1 MGLDYKI
8 LTDDAKTVDLL
19 EDKTHQKI
27 AEHLYE
33 LITDEETPGLTIGI
47 EGKWGSGK
55 STIIG
60 VLNEKLKNLSDTF
73 VFYIDTWA
81 HEGDHLRRVF
91 LEKFIDAIKNKIGQD
106 DEKKLSKSDLEDL
119 KKLKEIEN
127 SVCNRTITKT
137 ITNTTK
143 INKLGTILSIL
154 TIIFLP
160 IGIVFI
166 DNSCSDVT
174 LLGTEPNWL
183 FIIGIGLSLLSVIVG
198 GVAWIVQ
205 KIRKKD
211 NPIFWTTESTDNT
224 TDETT
229 QESEKSSVE
238 FDKFFKKLLVFLEN
252 KGFKNIIC
260 VIDNLDRI
268 NEDDALKIWST
279 LQIFIQEKN
288 PILPKQENKQKLWIL
303 VPYDES
309 GLKKLWDKNR
319 ETEDFIAKNFLNK
332 SFQLRIDVPQQ
343 VLSSWESYAKSEID
357 IALKN
362 LGEKDKNT
370 VLNVLRWTR
379 KDLSDVPSP
388 RVIKTYINQIAFM
401 YPLCKDNTS
410 LTALCYYV
418 SLKYIEGKSTD
429 DITKELL
436 EKKIP
441 NNSMDLYS
449 GKNNLPQEL
458 SAIIFN
464 VDKKKGMQLLLQTPI
479 QNALNN
485 NSADLISL
493 RDNHKEAFYTVL
505 EYVLKSMK
513 EPSISVAIET
523 LYEAFNQSD
532 ETGFN
537 ILRSYINIESV
548 KNNILTNFQTLSA
561 KALAITLSIKKDD
574 NIFITTFNKNA
585 SEKLPTELLKEKE
598 SERPIFDKLDSII
611 TTLGDKCSLDLNY
624 SELKFDGLE
633 KLVRYGKEKSVDISG
648 YVKNMTTIDDDI
660 ASKIDGNNIFLEIIP
675 DVIASISSK
684 VKSLDKTL
692 DKVKTTLT
700 TGNNLQ
706 VQNIMTCLKCLESLQ
721 KVESINDNSIKS
733 ILKTPIYWHYVYQ
746 ARNSDSYKIAA
757 FLLLKYFDPI
767 TNFAPNGTIGNSQTG
782 LNEVRNTILNKN
794 EDLGKYFYRLCKD
807 IGDYELIWNL
817 AKNHNYK
824 TIGVVIEAAIIDKNR
839 DFFRF
844 TNPYGLLSY
853 GLELVDESKK
863 TDLVKCFIEFD
874 DLIEDSDSD
883 EALILL
889 GNKKTT
895 FAILN
900 QTNDKKFYSKLATEL
915 EKVTKSQWTDYFNK
929 NDDIFNIIVYLAE
942 SGSELNLA
950 NDYCDSFKEY
960 YLSKINI
967 PDPLLAKH
975 ELLYKIMKK
984 PFREDFSVGITNKLF
999 EFDFEVETSH
1009 HEFLKKNLSS
1019 QILFREK
1026 KNEFS
1031 EKIKNYISQKN
1042 LVKLNFIISII
1053 DNSNAKFIPDERYS
1067 EILKNPIDGL
1077 SDETIKQKLIKIFNV
1092 KSTEEV

>member
-8 LTDDAKTVDLL
+8 LTDDAQIVDSL

-33 LITDEETPGLTIGI
+33 LITDEETPGLTIGM

-60 VLNEKLKNLSDTF
+60 ILNEKLKNLSDTF

-91 LEKFIDAIKNKIGQD
+91 LEKFIEAIKNKIGQD
-106 DEKKLSKSDLEDL
+106 EVEELDK
-119 KKLKEIEN
+119 IEN
-127 SVCNRTITKT
+127 SVCNRTITKI
-137 ITNTTK
+137 ITNKTK

-154 TIIFLP
+154 TIIALP

-174 LLGTEPNWL
+174 LFGTKPNWL
-183 FIIGIGLSLLSVIVG
+183 FIIGIGLSLLSVIVRG
-198 GVAWIVQ
+198 IAWIVQ
-205 KIRKKD
+205 KTKKKD

-288 PILPKQENKQKLWIL
+288 PTLPKQENKQKLWIL

-309 GLKKLWDKNR
+309 GLKKLWDKNSGK
-319 ETEDFIAKNFLNK
+319 TDSIAKNFLNK

-357 IALKN
+357 IALN
-362 LGEKDKNT
+362 NFSEKDKKT
-370 VLNVLRWTR
+370 VLDVLRWTR
-379 KDLSDVPSP
+379 NDLSDVPSP
-388 RVIKTYINQIAFM
+388 REIKTYVNQIAFM
-401 YPLCKDNTS
+401 HSLCKDNAS
-410 LTALCYYV
+410 LAALCYYV

-429 DITKELL
+429 EITKALL

-441 NNSMDLYS
+441 NNSLDLYS
-449 GKNNLPQEL
+449 DKDALPQEL

-464 VDKKKGMQLLLQTPI
+464 VNQRKGMQLLLQTPI
-479 QNALNN
+479 QKALNN
-485 NSADLISL
+485 TPDELKKL

-505 EYVLKSMK
+505 GYVLKNMK
-513 EPSISVAIET
+513 EPSIYVTIET
-523 LYEAFNQSD
+523 LYDAFYQSD
-532 ETGFN
+532 ERGFE
-537 ILRSYINIESV
+537 ILKSYINIQSV
-548 KNNILTNFQTLSA
+548 RNNILINFQTLSA

-585 SEKLPTELLKEKE
+585 SEKLPAEILNENKNGE
-598 SERPIFDKLDSII
+598 SIFDKLDSII
-611 TTLGDKCSLDLNY
+611 TALGEKCALNLNY
-624 SELKFDGLE
+624 SELRFAGLE
-633 KLVRYGKEKSVDISG
+633 KLVRYEKEKAIDVSR
-648 YVKNMTTIDDDI
+648 YVENMTTIDEDI
-660 ASKIDGNNIFLEIIP
+660 ATIIDGNNKIPDTIP
-675 DVIASISSK
+675 DVISTISSK
-684 VKSLDKTL
+684 VRSLDKTL
-692 DKVKTTLT
+692 QKIKLTLT
-700 TGNNLQ
+700 TGNNLN
-706 VQNIMTCLKCLESLQ
+706 VQNITICLKCLESFQ
-721 KVESINDNSIKS
+721 KVEVKNDDLIKS
-733 ILKTPIYWHYVYQ
+733 LLKASIYWHYVYQ
-746 ARNSDSYKIAA
+746 AKNSGSYKIAA
-757 FLLLKYFDPI
+757 FLLLKHFDPI
-767 TNFAPNGTIGNSQTG
+767 TNFAPNGTTDNSQAG
-782 LNEVRNTILNKN
+782 LNEVRNTILNRN

-807 IGDYELIWNL
+807 IGDYELIWTL

-824 TIGVVIEAAIIDKNR
+824 TIGVVIEAAIIDNNR

-844 TNPYGLLSY
+844 NNPYGLLAD

-863 TDLVKCFIEFD
+863 ADLVKYFIEFD
-874 DLIEDSDSD
+874 DLIEKSNSD
-883 EALILL
+883 ENLSLL
-889 GNKKTT
+889 NNKKTT
-895 FAILN
+895 LEILK
-900 QTNDKKFYSKLATEL
+900 QTKDKTFYSKIESEL
-915 EKVTKSQWTDYFNK
+915 EKVPKAQWVNFFNK
-929 NDDIFNIIVYLAE
+929 KDDIFNILCYLAE
-942 SGSELNLA
+942 SGYELRLA

-960 YLSKINI
+960 YLSKINTA
-967 PDPLLAKH
+967 DPLLTKH

-984 PFREDFSVGITNKLF
+984 SFREDFSVGITNKLF
-999 EFDFEVETSH
+999 ELDFEVETSH

-1019 QILFREK
+1019 QILFKEK

>member
-19 EDKTHQKI
+19 EDKAHQKI

-60 VLNEKLKNLSDTF
+60 ILNERLKTLSDTF

-91 LEKFIDAIKNKIGQD
+91 LEKFIDAIKNKLFPD
-106 DEKKLSKSDLEDL
+106 DEKKLSKSDLED
-119 KKLKEIEN
+119 LKEIEN

-137 ITNTTK
+137 ITNTAK
-143 INKLGTILSIL
+143 INKLGTILTIL
-154 TIIFLP
+154 TIIALP

-183 FIIGIGLSLLSVIVG
+183 FIIGIVLSLLSVIVG

-238 FDKFFKKLLVFLEN
+238 FDKFFKKLLVFLEK

-268 NEDDALKIWST
+268 NEEDALKIWST

-288 PILPKQENKQKLWIL
+288 PIISKQERKQKLWIL

-309 GLKKLWDKNR
+309 GLKKLWDKNS
-319 ETEDFIAKNFLNK
+319 EPENPITKNFLNK

-343 VLSSWESYAKSEID
+343 VLSSWENYAKSEID
-357 IALKN
+357 IALN
-362 LGEKDKNT
+362 NFSEKDKKT
-370 VLNVLRWTR
+370 VLDVLRWTR
-379 KDLSDVPSP
+379 NDLSDVPSP

-523 LYEAFNQSD
+523 LNEAFNQSD

-561 KALAITLSIKKDD
+561 KALEITLSIKKND
-574 NIFITTFNKNA
+574 NSFINTFNRNA
-585 SEKLPTELLKEKE
+585 SEKLPAEILNENKNGE
-598 SERPIFDKLDSII
+598 SIFDKLDSII
-611 TTLGDKCSLDLNY
+611 TALGEKCALNLNY

-633 KLVRYGKEKSVDISG
+633 KLVRYGKEKSVDVSG

-660 ASKIDGNNIFLEIIP
+660 ASKIDGSNTIIETIP

-684 VKSLDKTL
+684 VSSLEKTL
-692 DKVKTTLT
+692 QKIKLLT
-700 TGNNLQ
+700 TGNNLAI
-706 VQNIMTCLKCLESLQ
+706 QNITTCLKCLESLQ
-721 KVESINDNSIKS
+721 KVKSTNGDLIKL
-733 ILKTPIYWHYVYQ
+733 ILKAPIYWHYVYQ
-746 ARNSDSYKIAA
+746 ARNSDLYKIAA

-782 LNEVRNTILNKN
+782 LNEVRNTILNRN

-807 IGDYELIWNL
+807 IGDYKLIWTL

-824 TIGVVIEAAIIDKNR
+824 TIGVVIEAAIIDNNR

-844 TNPYGLLSY
+844 TNPYGLLAD

-863 TDLVKCFIEFD
+863 ADLVKCFIEFD

-883 EALILL
+883 EDLILL

-915 EKVTKSQWTDYFNK
+915 EKITKSQWTDYFNK

-967 PDPLLAKH
+967 TDPLITKH

-984 PFREDFSVGITNKLF
+984 SFREDFSVGITNKLF
-999 EFDFEVETSH
+999 ELDFEVETSH

-1053 DNSNAKFIPDERYS
+1053 DNSNAKFIPEERYS

>member
-8 LTDDAKTVDLL
+8 LTDDAQIVDLL

-60 VLNEKLKNLSDTF
+60 ILNEKLKTLSDTF

-91 LEKFIDAIKNKIGQD
+91 LEKFIEAIKNKLFPD

-127 SVCNRTITKT
+127 SVCNKTITKT

-143 INKLGTILSIL
+143 INKLGTILTIL
-154 TIIFLP
+154 TIIALP

-174 LLGTEPNWL
+174 LFGTEPNWL

-198 GVAWIVQ
+198 GGAWVIQ
-205 KIRKKD
+205 KLRKKK
-211 NPIFWTTESTDNT
+211 NPIFWTTETTDNT

-238 FDKFFKKLLVFLEN
+238 FEKFFNQILIFLET
-252 KGFKNIIC
+252 KGYKNIIC

-319 ETEDFIAKNFLNK
+319 ESRDFVAKNFLNK

-343 VLSSWESYAKSEID
+343 VLSSWENYAKSEID

-362 LGEKDKNT
+362 FDQISKNT
-370 VLNVLRWTR
+370 VLTVLKWTR

-401 YPLCKDNTS
+401 YSLCKDNAS
-410 LTALCYYV
+410 LAALCYYV
-418 SLKYIEGKSTD
+418 SLKYIECKSTG

-449 GKNNLPQEL
+449 GKDALPQEL

-464 VDKKKGMQLLLQTPI
+464 VNQRKGMQLLLQTPI
-479 QNALNN
+479 QKALNN
-485 NSADLISL
+485 TPDELKKL

-505 EYVLKSMK
+505 GYVLKNMK
-513 EPSISVAIET
+513 EPSIYVTIET
-523 LYEAFNQSD
+523 LYDAFYQSD
-532 ETGFN
+532 ERGFE
-537 ILRSYINIESV
+537 ILKSYINIQSV
-548 KNNILTNFQTLSA
+548 RNNILINFQTLSA

-585 SEKLPTELLKEKE
+585 SEKLPAEILNENKNGE
-598 SERPIFDKLDSII
+598 SIFDKLDSII
-611 TTLGDKCSLDLNY
+611 TALGEKCALNLNY
-624 SELKFDGLE
+624 SELRFAGLE
-633 KLVRYGKEKSVDISG
+633 KLVRYEKEKAVDVSR
-648 YVKNMTTIDDDI
+648 YVENMTTIDEDI
-660 ASKIDGNNIFLEIIP
+660 ASIIDGNNKIPDTIP
-675 DVIASISSK
+675 DVITSISSK
-684 VKSLDKTL
+684 ISSLEKTL
-692 DKVKTTLT
+692 QKIKLTLT
-700 TGNNLQ
+700 TGNNLAI
-706 VQNIMTCLKCLESLQ
+706 QNITTCLKCLESLQ
-721 KVESINDNSIKS
+721 KVKSTNGDLIKS
-733 ILKTPIYWHYVYQ
+733 ILKAPIYWHYVYQ

-757 FLLLKYFDPI
+757 FLLLKYFDTI
-767 TNFAPNGTIGNSQTG
+767 TNFAPSGTTGISQTG
-782 LNEVRNTILNKN
+782 LNEVRNTVLNRT

-817 AKNHNYK
+817 VKNHNYK
-824 TIGVVIEAAIIDKNR
+824 TIGVVIEEAIIDNNR
-839 DFFRF
+839 AFFRF
-844 TNPYGLLSY
+844 TNPYSLLSD

-863 TDLVKCFIEFD
+863 ADLVKCFIEFD
-874 DLIEDSDSD
+874 DLIGKSNSD
-883 EALILL
+883 ENLL
-889 GNKKTT
+889 LLNNKKTT
-895 FAILN
+895 LEILK
-900 QTNDKKFYSKLATEL
+900 QTRDKTFYSKIESEL
-915 EKVTKSQWTDYFNK
+915 EKVPKAQWVNFFNK
-929 NDDIFNIIVYLAE
+929 KDDIFNILCYLAE
-942 SGSELNLA
+942 SGDELNLA
-950 NDYCDSFKEY
+950 NDYCDTFKEY
-960 YLSKINI
+960 YLSKINTT
-967 PDPLLAKH
+967 DPLLTKH

-984 PFREDFSVGITNKLF
+984 SFREDFSVGITNKLF
-999 EFDFEVETSH
+999 ELDFEVEASH

-1019 QILFREK
+1019 QILFKEK

-1067 EILKNPIDGL
+1067 EILKNPINGL
-1077 SDETIKQKLIKIFNV
+1077 SDENIKQKLIKIFNV
-1092 KSTEEV
+1092 KTTEEV